1 MFNFYMPTRLIMGP
15 GSLKELSNIDLPG
28 KKALIITTSGKSV
41 RKFGYLQRV
50 EKLLRDR
57 GIDILVFDKVL
68 PNPIRKH
75 VMEAA
80 KIARENTCDI
90 VVGLGGGSAID
101 TAKCVGAM
109 ALNEGDLWDYIGSG
123 SGKGLIPKNGSLPII
138 AITTTAGTGTEADP
152 WAVTTNEE
160 THEKIDFGNDLS
172 FPYVS
177 IVDPELMVTV
187 PEKLT
192 VYQGFD
198 ALFHSVEGFLAV
210 SANPISDALAIK
222 AIELIAKN
230 LPIAAKDGKNIE
242 ARSNMAIGNT
252 MSGIVE
258 STSNCTSEHSIAHA
272 LSGYHPDLTHGECL
286 IAISIA
292 YHEKFIASAKEKYA
306 LMAQA
311 MGEDLSLLSEEEKP
325 KAFIT
330 ALRKLQEKCSIEDIH
345 MSNYGVDINR
355 IGEYTQFAYDT
366 MGDLF
371 NEDPRKLTI
380 EETAEIIKK
389 SIK

>member
-242 ARSNMAIGNT
+242 ARSNMAIANT

-292 YHEKFIASAKEKYA
+292 YHEKFIDSAKEKYA

-366 MGDLF
+366 MGGLF

>member
-292 YHEKFIASAKEKYA
+292 YHEKFIDSAKEKYA

-330 ALRKLQEKCSIEDIH
+330 ALRKLQEECSIEDIH

>member
-330 ALRKLQEKCSIEDIH
+330 ALRKLQEECSIEDIH

-371 NEDPRKLTI
+371 NEDPRKLKI